1 MGPGGVWEGAWVA
14 TPRPR
19 LCQQS
24 SSSAGE
30 AAPGVLLF
38 PAQGS
43 GAGSLTRAPRSLPS
57 QGWVHGAL
65 LGPASQCIFK
75 IL

>member
-43 GAGSLTRAPRSLPS
+43 GHRQPDPGTTKPAVTGMGPRGSLGAGVT
-57 QGWVHGAL
+57 VH
-65 LGPASQCIFK
+65 F
-75 IL
+75 